1 MTRQLFGF
9 SRHKPGN
16 GARTFSA
23 MRTSIPAELAR
34 SGLPGDPSAAWG
46 SQLHS
51 YVPGG
56 GWGIASYI
64 SDPEVDALI
73 EQAKRTMEPMK
84 RNEILRNIA
93 RLKHEQVYALTT
105 YLPLA
110 TLAWRTDK
118 VDFKPWPAPGTWHQM
133 QELGLKK

>member
-1 MTRQLFGF
+1 MACQVTLPPHG
-9 SRHKPGN
+9 
-16 GARTFSA
+16 
-23 MRTSIPAELAR
+23 LAVAF
-34 SGLPGDPSAAWG
+34 LC
-46 SQLHS
+46 
-51 YVPGG
+51 PGG

-73 EQAKRTMEPMK
+73 EQAKRTMEPEK
-84 RNEILRNIA
+84 RNEILRHIA
-93 RLKHEQVYALTT
+93 RLKHERVYALTT

-118 VDFKPWPAPGTWHQM
+118 VDFKPWAAPGAWHQM